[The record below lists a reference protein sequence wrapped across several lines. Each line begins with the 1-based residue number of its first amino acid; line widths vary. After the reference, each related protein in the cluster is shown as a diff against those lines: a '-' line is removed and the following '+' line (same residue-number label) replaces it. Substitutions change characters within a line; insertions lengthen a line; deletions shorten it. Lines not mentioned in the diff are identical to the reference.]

1 VPPPRNQP
9 SVEELVTMELHAVEK
24 PRARSRNATVLRTPS
39 QRVYMENLAAQQGMT
54 LAELDV
60 KIKAEFSQSLDT
72 ISKTNASHLIGRLL
86 ARLKRLT

>member
-1 VPPPRNQP
+1 
-9 SVEELVTMELHAVEK
+9 
-24 PRARSRNATVLRTPS
+24 
-39 QRVYMENLAAQQGMT
+39 MENLAAQQGMT

-86 ARLKRLT
+86 ASLKRLT